1 MRAVVRADGKFL
13 VDEVDGVAHELGDVG
28 QADDIAAVDADE
40 EAFRQKTLKVVQ
52 PLDHGKR
59 CRPASQVDVAITT
72 RRFHVEDVG
81 ILDFM
86 IIVLITDKQA
96 VTLVTCLRRGGRS
109 TFFDIYC
116 HIEILILCLTG
127 EPPAGLN

>member
-13 VDEVDGVAHELGDVG
+13 IAEVDGVAHELGDIG
-28 QADDIAAVDADE
+28 QADDIAAVDTKE
-40 EAFRQKTLKVVQ
+40 ESFRQETLKVVQ
-52 PLDHGKR
+52 TLDHGER
-59 CRPASQVDVAITT
+59 RRPAPQVDVTIAA

-96 VTLVTCLRRGGRS
+96 VTLVTCLRRGLRS
-109 TFFDIYC
+109 TSYDIFC
-116 HIEILILCLTG
+116 HKFWF
-127 EPPAGLN
+127 

>member
-13 VDEVDGVAHELGDVG
+13 VDEVDGVAHELGDVR
-28 QADDIAAVDADE
+28 QANDIAAVDADE

-81 ILDFM
+81 ILDFV

-109 TFFDIYC
+109 TFFDI
-116 HIEILILCLTG
+116 
-127 EPPAGLN
+127 

>member
-13 VDEVDGVAHELGDVG
+13 VDEVDGVAHELGDIG
-28 QADDIAAVDADE
+28 QADDIAAVDADK
-40 EAFRQKTLKVVQ
+40 EAFRKETLKVVQ
-52 PLDHGKR
+52 PLDHGER
-59 CRPASQVDVAITT
+59 RRPAPQMDVAIAA

-109 TFFDIYC
+109 IFFDIYC
-116 HIEILILCLTG
+116 HIEI
-127 EPPAGLN
+127 

>member
-40 EAFRQKTLKVVQ
+40 EAFRQETLKVVQ
-52 PLDHGKR
+52 PLDHGER
-59 CRPASQVDVAITT
+59 RRSISQINVAITA

-81 ILDFM
+81 ILDFV

-96 VTLVTCLRRGGRS
+96 VTLVTCLRRGLRS
-109 TFFDIYC
+109 TSYDIFC
-116 HIEILILCLTG
+116 HKF
-127 EPPAGLN
+127 